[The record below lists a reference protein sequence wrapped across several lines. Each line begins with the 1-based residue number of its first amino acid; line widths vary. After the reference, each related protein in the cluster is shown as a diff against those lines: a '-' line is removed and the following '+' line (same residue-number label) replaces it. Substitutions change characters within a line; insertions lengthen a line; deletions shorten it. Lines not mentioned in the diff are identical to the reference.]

1 MVFQPRKKMVFI
13 FLFPKVS
20 IKNASQIL
28 PFFVSLGMSIK
39 NGFVSAIAVFLL
51 FILFKSTIKGDQG
64 QIIFVSA
71 FILLEIIIISA
82 VVLKRWKKS

>member
-1 MVFQPRKKMVFI
+1 
-13 FLFPKVS
+13 
-20 IKNASQIL
+20 
-28 PFFVSLGMSIK
+28 MSIK

-51 FILFKSTIKGDQG
+51 FILFKGSIKGDQA

-82 VVLKRWKKS
+82 VVIKRWKKP